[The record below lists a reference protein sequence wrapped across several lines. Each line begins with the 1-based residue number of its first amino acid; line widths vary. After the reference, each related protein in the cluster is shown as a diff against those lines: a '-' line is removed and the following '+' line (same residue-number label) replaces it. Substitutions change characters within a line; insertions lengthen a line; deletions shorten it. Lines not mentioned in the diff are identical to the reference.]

1 MRATFSLA
9 ALLIGAVLALMFF
22 ERGYIENLSF
32 AETKVTSLQT
42 THQEQLDLFVEQ
54 ANLLTT
60 LASAL
65 LAGLAAA
72 LLKSENAPIPQ
83 SQLAFLLAAVM
94 LSGAS
99 LYFGYLAYQEVLWM
113 LHSQFFNL
121 EEPHVAWVRRLQ
133 FFSFLSSALFSL
145 LFVAAWVSTR
155 PSAPPK
161 AH

>member
-1 MRATFSLA
+1 MRPTLLLA
-9 ALLIGAVLALMFF
+9 ALSIAAILSVMFW
-22 ERGYIENLSF
+22 ERGYIESLSF
-32 AETKVTSLQT
+32 AEIKVSSLET
-42 THQEQLDLFVEQ
+42 THEKQLDLFTEQ

-65 LAGLAAA
+65 LAGLGAV
-72 LLKSENAPIPQ
+72 LLKSESGPIPAVQ
-83 SQLAFLLAAVM
+83 VALLIAAVI

-121 EEPHVAWVRRLQ
+121 EEPHIAWVRRLQ
-133 FFSFLSSALFSL
+133 FFTFFGSALFSL

-155 PSAPPK
+155 PATP
-161 AH
+161 AQAQ